1 MTRHPDIQDLI
12 QTKEA
17 LRKAQNA
24 FDKKYESFVK
34 HILEAREQAKVTIED
49 LATKTKIPK
58 SRLINVLYNGNKSLT
73 PEEMRKFMNSV
84 HSKHRTTAI

>member
-12 QTKEA
+12 KTKEA

-34 HILEAREQAKVTIED
+34 HILEARYAANLTVGG
-49 LATKTKIPK
+49 LAEKTKIPI

-73 PEEMRKFMNSV
+73 AEEMRKLMNSV
-84 HSKHRTTAI
+84 HSKHRTTAL